1 VNRAKPNTSQRK
13 VNKLTIISAKNIG
26 KSYGIDTIL
35 SQISFNI
42 NEKDKIGL
50 VGLNGAGKTTLLNII
65 GGAIVPDEG
74 NLNISPGA
82 KMGYLRQNGNFESEN
97 TIYAEFLSFFSHIIE
112 MEARLKT
119 VMDTISEKASKGE
132 NTDRLMEEYSR
143 LSDDFSALN
152 GYGYKSEIKGIL
164 TALGFGEADY
174 DKKISSLSGGEK
186 TRLSLGALLLQKP
199 DILLLDEPTN
209 HLDIDTLRWLELQ
222 IKAYPGTVILI
233 SHDRYFLDRTV
244 TKIFE
249 VQNHQLTEYTCNY
262 TDYVVRKREN
272 EAAAMK
278 AYEANRREI
287 EKQEEMIRRFKQHGT
302 EKLANRAKSR
312 EKMLEHMEKIDR
324 PELSFDRMKLHFKAG
339 ISSGNDVAS
348 GSGLSM
354 SFKDRTLFSNA
365 EFDIKKDERVCIIGP
380 NGTGKTTLLKIL
392 LDRISPD
399 TGTVKLGQNVVV
411 GYYDQEQQLLNP
423 ANTVLEELHS
433 CYRLYTQKELR
444 NILGSFLFRG
454 DDVFKQVSSL
464 SGGEKARLS
473 LLKIMMT
480 GANFLVMDE
489 PTNHLDIPS
498 KEVFESALMDF
509 PGTLL
514 MVSHDRYFLN
524 KIPTRILELEASGLT
539 EYLGQYDYYLE
550 KKALLNS
557 GNEEN
562 VKDKSASDTDKAIT
576 KTRQKELMKK
586 KKEQERAEKKRVSDR
601 KKLEDRIAEL
611 ENRKNELHEYM
622 CLPEVFSD
630 PDKMRDTDVLLKNT
644 ESELEELYEKWMEEE

>member
-1 VNRAKPNTSQRK
+1 M
-13 VNKLTIISAKNIG
+13 TIISAKNIT
-26 KSYGIDTIL
+26 KSYGIDNIL
-35 SQISFNI
+35 DNITFNI
-42 NEKDKIGL
+42 NEKDRVGL

-65 GGAIVPDEG
+65 GGVLSPDDG
-74 NLNISPGA
+74 FLSTAPGVRI
-82 KMGYLRQNGNFESEN
+82 GYLRQHGNFESEN
-97 TIYAEFLSFFSHIIE
+97 TVYEEFLSFFSDIIA
-112 MEARLKT
+112 MEVRLREVT
-119 VMDTISEKASKGE
+119 DTISENASKGLDTE
-132 NTDRLMEEYSR
+132 NLMEEYSR
-143 LSDDFSALN
+143 LSEEFADRN

-164 TALGFGEADY
+164 TALGFSEEDY

-186 TRLSLGALLLQKP
+186 TRLSLGTLLIKKP

-222 IKAYPGTVILI
+222 LRSYPGTVILI

-244 TKIFE
+244 TRIFE
-249 VQNHQLTEYTCNY
+249 VQNHSLTVYNCSYTEYIT
-262 TDYVVRKREN
+262 RKKEN
-272 EAAAMK
+272 EAAAVK
-278 AYEANRREI
+278 AYEANRKEI

-312 EKMLEHMEKIDR
+312 EKMLDRMEKLDR
-324 PELSFDRMKLHFKAG
+324 PDTSFDRMKLNFKAS
-339 ISSGNDVAS
+339 IPSGNDVAS
-348 GSGLSM
+348 GRDLSM
-354 SFKDRTLFSNA
+354 SFESRQLFSNA
-365 EFDIKKDERVCIIGP
+365 DFDIKKDERVCLIGA

-392 LDRISPD
+392 LDKVSPD
-399 TGTVKLGQNVVV
+399 TGTVRLGQNVIV

-423 ANTVLEELHS
+423 ENTVLEELHS

-454 DDVFKQVSSL
+454 DDVFKKVNSL

-498 KEVFESALMDF
+498 KEVFEDALLDF

-524 KIPTRILELEASGLT
+524 KIPSRILELGEKGLT

-550 KKALLNS
+550 KKAQL
-557 GNEEN
+557 
-562 VKDKSASDTDKAIT
+562 SASDENPDISSAPQPEPAIT
-576 KTRQKELMKK
+576 KTRLKEVRR
-586 KKEQERAEKKRVSDR
+586 KEKEKAQAEKNRIKEK
-601 KKLEDRIAEL
+601 KKLEEEIAALEIRIS
-611 ENRKNELHEYM
+611 ELHEYM
-622 CLPEVFSD
+622 CLEEVFSN
-630 PDKMRDTDVLLKNT
+630 PGKMREADINLKDA
-644 ESELEELYEKWMEEE
+644 EARLEQLYEEWLE